1 MCYWRAIAKAIGGR
15 ADPSVLKDKF
25 AAGADRNRHAKTHSY
40 QANRNV
46 AKGIGMSIIMVGRK
60 RNGNADFYKIYDFA
74 KADSWIANNVS
85 HNRDF
90 TIVITNATDHFTAVT
105 GRELT
110 DGVWAR
116 LVNACDNWERAVQVP
131 PVRVD
136 TSIDRAIALS
146 LAESV
151 PQARARADTSIDR
164 AIALSLAESIPQAR
178 AREDTSMDL
187 AFALS
192 LTEPLPRAD
201 TSMDKAFALSLQGAL
216 IL

>member
-1 MCYWRAIAKAIGGR
+1 MSSIRGYQRNMCYWKAIAKALGGN
-15 ADPSVLKDKF
+15 ADPSILKDMY
-25 AAGADRNRHAKTHSY
+25 AVGADRIRHAKTHSY
-40 QANRNV
+40 QSNRNV
-46 AKGIGMSIIMVGRK
+46 AQGIGMSIIMVGRNV
-60 RNGNADFYKIYDFA
+60 NGMADFYKIFDFA
-74 KADSWIANNVS
+74 KSDSWIANNVN

-90 TIVITNATDHFTAVT
+90 TLVITNAADHFTAVT

-110 DGVWAR
+110 DGIWAR
-116 LVNACDNWERAVQVP
+116 LVNACDDWERAVQVP

-136 TSIDRAIALS
+136 TNLDYAIA
-146 LAESV
+146 
-151 PQARARADTSIDR
+151 Q
-164 AIALSLAESIPQAR
+164 SLAESIPQAR

>member
-1 MCYWRAIAKAIGGR
+1 MCYWKAIAKALGGN
-15 ADPSVLKDKF
+15 ADPSILKDMY
-25 AAGADRNRHAKTHSY
+25 AVGADRIRHAKTHSY
-40 QANRNV
+40 QSNRNV
-46 AKGIGMSIIMVGRK
+46 AQGIGMSIIMVGRNV
-60 RNGNADFYKIYDFA
+60 NGMADFYKIFDFA
-74 KADSWIANNVS
+74 KSDSWIANNVN

-90 TIVITNATDHFTAVT
+90 TLVITNAADHFTAVT

-110 DGVWAR
+110 DGIWAR
-116 LVNACDNWERAVQVP
+116 LVNACDDWERAVQVP

-136 TSIDRAIALS
+136 TNLDYAIA
-146 LAESV
+146 
-151 PQARARADTSIDR
+151 Q
-164 AIALSLAESIPQAR
+164 SLAESIPQAR

>member
-1 MCYWRAIAKAIGGR
+1 MSSIRGYQRNMCYWNSISKALGGYTN
-15 ADPSVLKDKF
+15 PSTLKDMY
-25 AAGADRNRHAKTHSY
+25 AVGADRIRHAKTHSY

-90 TIVITNATDHFTAVT
+90 TIVITNATDHFTAVK

-146 LAESV
+146 LAES
-151 PQARARADTSIDR
+151 
-164 AIALSLAESIPQAR
+164 IPQAR

-192 LTEPLPRAD
+192 LAEPLPRAD
-201 TSMDKAFALSLQGAL
+201 TSMDKAFALSLQGTY
-216 IL
+216 